1 MFLVVVVPE
10 CRGSG
15 FVHALIQALEVR
27 NIALVNRALNLASGP
42 STRRGR

>member
-15 FVHALIQALEVR
+15 FVHALIQAL
-27 NIALVNRALNLASGP
+27 VNRALNLASGP